1 MGCSASV
8 LGSSRVQEEQIEGG
22 AVRAASSS
30 AVVVEALGK
39 PLATSIADL
48 KRHYMDAVPALYG
61 VAGSAAL
68 REDLQEDGQASL
80 LKQCFESPGQ
90 ISEILRERFSDCQR
104 AEERDAL
111 VKWTIT
117 SVQHLREK
125 HVHFVHKA
133 GVAADC
139 ASGLAGG
146 IERQSTGFVKAGQV
160 RAMMCQDYSSLSD
173 SESSDE
179 ECKDDEEFERKLDL
193 RASARGPRTS
203 RAAVCAEDDTIPEGF
218 TPPVFEK
225 SDSQRKRIAEAVSGC
240 FMFAALAPAQLH
252 TAIAAFQEVT
262 VNVGQH
268 IIEEGAD
275 VGPEDHGLYVLESG
289 RLNVLKKGNDEPVF
303 VYDKIGQYFGDLAL
317 LYNAP
322 RAATVVACEASTL
335 WSIDRTTFNCLV
347 KNEVKKAK
355 ARRCSFLR
363 SVDILK
369 GLSPDEIAS
378 LADTL
383 CERQIGEG
391 VHVIREGEEGSEFFI
406 MEQGQAVAKKGG
418 ETVLVYGPGAYFGE
432 LALLKDDPRAADVV
446 TTETCTVMSLDRRAF
461 DRLLGSLEQ
470 IMLDRAALYS

>member
-1 MGCSASV
+1 M
-8 LGSSRVQEEQIEGG
+8 
-22 AVRAASSS
+22 RAASSS
-30 AVVVEALGK
+30 AVVAVTEPSSPTVVVEALGK

-48 KRHYMDAVPALYG
+48 KQHYREAVPALYD

-80 LKQCFESPGQ
+80 LKQFFESPGQ
-90 ISEILRERFSDCQR
+90 ISEILHERFSDCQR
-104 AEERDAL
+104 AEEIDVL
-111 VKWTIT
+111 VKWTIA

-125 HVHFVHKA
+125 HVHFLDKA
-133 GVAADC
+133 SVVEAGRAEAEFAGDS

-146 IERQSTGFVKAGQV
+146 TEREGTGFVNAGQV
-160 RAMMCQDYSSLSD
+160 RAMMCQDFSSLSD

-179 ECKDDEEFERKLDL
+179 ECKDDEEFERKLNL

-240 FMFAALAPAQLH
+240 FMFAALGPAQLN

-391 VHVIREGEEGSEFFI
+391 VHLIREGEEGSEFFI
-406 MEQGQAVAKKGG
+406 MEQGHAEARKGG